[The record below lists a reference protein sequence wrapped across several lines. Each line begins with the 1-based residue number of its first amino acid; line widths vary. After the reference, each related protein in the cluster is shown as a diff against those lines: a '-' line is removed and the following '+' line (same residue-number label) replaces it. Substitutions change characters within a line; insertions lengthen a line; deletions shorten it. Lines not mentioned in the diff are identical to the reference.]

1 MTDKIP
7 YAPVLRTQ
15 ADVEAAWR
23 HLINPLGWPEPRLW
37 FMLVGADGVPFPQ
50 LCQIEKVPVEI
61 GDDGAANVATMLHDL
76 IDELGL
82 DRVELLLCRP
92 GGGPP
97 SLPDRK
103 NAAHLYG
110 ACAVAAVPIDV
121 IHLATDQDFWP
132 VPLDALGE
140 LRTPA

>member
-37 FMLVGADGVPFPQ
+37 FMLVDPDGVPFPQ
-50 LCQIEKVPVEI
+50 LCQIEGLPVEI
-61 GDDGAANVATMLHDL
+61 ADEGAANLATMLPYSEASENSDT
-76 IDELGL
+76 
-82 DRVELLLCRP
+82 P
-92 GGGPP
+92 MP
-97 SLPDRK
+97 
-103 NAAHLYG
+103 AT
-110 ACAVAAVPIDV
+110 CAVAAVPVDV

>member
-1 MTDKIP
+1 MTNKIP

-37 FMLVGADGVPFPQ
+37 FMFVDAEGVPFPQ
-50 LCQIEKVPVEI
+50 LCQIEEVPSEI
-61 GDDGAANVATMLHDL
+61 ADDGATNVATLMHDL
-76 IDELGL
+76 IQEHGF

-97 SLPDRK
+97 NRSDRK
-103 NAAHLYG
+103 NAAELYG
-110 ACAVAAVPIDV
+110 ACAVAAVPLDV

-132 VPLDALGE
+132 IPLDALGE
-140 LRTPA
+140 IRTPA

>member
-37 FMLVGADGVPFPQ
+37 FMLVDPDGVPFPQ
-50 LCQIEKVPVEI
+50 LCQIEGVPVEI
-61 GDDGAANVATMLHDL
+61 AGDGAANLATMLHDL
-76 IDELGL
+76 VDAHGF

-97 SLPDRK
+97 NGSDRK
-103 NAAHLYG
+103 NAAELYG
-110 ACAVAAVPIDV
+110 ACVVAGVPLDV
-121 IHLATDQDFWP
+121 VHLATDHDFWP
-132 VPLDALGE
+132 IPLDALGE
-140 LRTPA
+140 IRTPT